1 MPQPPASRRSQHTE
15 STLSA
20 HRVGGLRTTGEH
32 PGAASPVSDS
42 PPTDEHP
49 PQRPRPPRADRRPV
63 SILPWATA
71 DPLAPDASRNDPSG
85 TRPGEDPGGTR
96 PGGDPRDARPGGD
109 PRSAR
114 PGDDPGR
121 TRSGHHPGGA
131 PRRRGPARR
140 PVPPSGLVAPPG
152 VGDTLG
158 GPNDPLA
165 ALPPWLP
172 PVRRP
177 IPNGPD
183 RSAQWPPP
191 MPRLPNPPPRPRP
204 PLAPPT
210 GQFPAGP
217 PPTSQFPAGPPPTGQ
232 FSAGAPP
239 TGQFHATAPATGAFP
254 MHAPPTG
261 AFPAAP
267 PPGGPF
273 PAGAPPAGPF
283 PTQPTPSRPSP
294 AGAPPTETPPE
305 SATTSGP
312 PGQQALAETAPA
324 APQATE
330 TDQPAAEPATGSAK
344 TVPTPAAVF
353 GKRPAAKGDSPK
365 PTPYVASTGLPG
377 AVGPAA
383 SPDLVPPPK
392 PTERRRPE
400 PEQEREPEPVK
411 PPRLTADAIRHEA
424 VVRGRLEV
432 PRVGW
437 RAALYSM
444 TGGRVN
450 AGLGGAERA
459 AVAMLSRVRRPLAGT
474 RHVAVTSIKGGV
486 GKTTVAACLGLTLAD
501 CRGDGVIALDADPDA
516 GTLADRLSGE
526 TDVTVREMLENLDS
540 LTSLS
545 EFGKY
550 TSLSGRLRVLAGE
563 QDPAMGEAFAREEY
577 QKVCAALVRFFDVV
591 ITDCGTG
598 LVHSAMQGTLALA
611 NRLIVVGA
619 PTVDGASR
627 ASKTLDWLFAHGHE
641 KLAEEAV
648 LVLCRDRTS
657 NRVDRAQL
665 REHFANRCRHVVD
678 IPADPHLFSG
688 GQILQER
695 LAPATQR
702 AFLELAAIVADGF
715 E

>member
-1 MPQPPASRRSQHTE
+1 M
-15 STLSA
+15 
-20 HRVGGLRTTGEH
+20 
-32 PGAASPVSDS
+32 
-42 PPTDEHP
+42 
-49 PQRPRPPRADRRPV
+49 
-63 SILPWATA
+63 
-71 DPLAPDASRNDPSG
+71 
-85 TRPGEDPGGTR
+85 
-96 PGGDPRDARPGGD
+96 
-109 PRSAR
+109 
-114 PGDDPGR
+114 
-121 TRSGHHPGGA
+121 
-131 PRRRGPARR
+131 
-140 PVPPSGLVAPPG
+140 
-152 VGDTLG
+152 
-158 GPNDPLA
+158 
-165 ALPPWLP
+165 
-172 PVRRP
+172 
-177 IPNGPD
+177 
-183 RSAQWPPP
+183 
-191 MPRLPNPPPRPRP
+191 
-204 PLAPPT
+204 
-210 GQFPAGP
+210 
-217 PPTSQFPAGPPPTGQ
+217 
-232 FSAGAPP
+232 
-239 TGQFHATAPATGAFP
+239 
-254 MHAPPTG
+254 
-261 AFPAAP
+261 
-267 PPGGPF
+267 
-273 PAGAPPAGPF
+273 
-283 PTQPTPSRPSP
+283 
-294 AGAPPTETPPE
+294 
-305 SATTSGP
+305 
-312 PGQQALAETAPA
+312 
-324 APQATE
+324 
-330 TDQPAAEPATGSAK
+330 
-344 TVPTPAAVF
+344 F
-353 GKRPAAKGDSPK
+353 GKRPAAKEDSPK

-392 PTERRRPE
+392 PPERRRPE
-400 PEQEREPEPVK
+400 PEQEPAREPEPVK

-526 TDVTVREMLENLDS
+526 TDVTVRELLDNLDS

-550 TSLSGRLRVLAGE
+550 TSLAGRLRVLAGE

-577 QKVCAALVRFFDVV
+577 QKVCAALVRFFDIV

-611 NRLIVVGA
+611 DRLIVVGA

-688 GQILQER
+688 GQILQDR
-695 LAPATQR
+695 LAPTTRR
-702 AFLELAAIVADGF
+702 AFLELAAIIADGF